1 MSFNQ
6 HRKTCSCTHHN
17 GSTGTYCFHGTGF
30 SLSPGVLEQRLSA
43 RVENGPTKLRLSRR
57 ARVVRPVSEC
67 DWLSPIN
74 RQCYIDV
81 AKDSSYRQSQDS
93 NCTDCIVRSYVQG
106 FSEDTKMESWA
117 VRGSSEC
124 LPGQTQHL
132 LPRNVHNKISLSVTP
147 RQPLIRLVSFDPCSV
162 KEISPVHQ
170 FWAKLLWSCRQIWK
184 TINK

>member
-1 MSFNQ
+1 MSFNE

-17 GSTGTYCFHGTGF
+17 GSTGTYCFHRTGF

-43 RVENGPTKLRLSRR
+43 RVENGPTKVRLSRR

-67 DWLSPIN
+67 DWLSSIN

-93 NCTDCIVRSYVQG
+93 NCTDCILRSYVQG
-106 FSEDTKMESWA
+106 FSGDIKMESWA
-117 VRGSSEC
+117 IRGSSEC

-132 LPRNVHNKISLSVTP
+132 LPPNMHNKISL
-147 RQPLIRLVSFDPCSV
+147 VSYSAPTSDSIGLFRSLQCYRDLSSST
-162 KEISPVHQ
+162 ILSQ
-170 FWAKLLWSCRQIWK
+170 ATLKLPPNLK
-184 TINK
+184 NA